1 MGEKESEHVA
11 MAASLLLHTAP
22 RPFAEVS
29 CCSVHGGGVHTMLQA
44 PCLGGARSIGPR
56 GRRGNG
62 VFKKKPMLLGFR
74 AQSGTYLIAYV
85 TSTDGFHLQFC
96 CALMYASLVQFKL
109 YEVKLRFLGNG
120 IFFPKKIIL
129 LESTLSRTKTHI
141 LRTE

>member
-96 CALMYASLVQFKL
+96 CALFNSNCMKLNCASLAMGFFFRRRLYYWSRPYPGPKL
-109 YEVKLRFLGNG
+109 IY
-120 IFFPKKIIL
+120 
-129 LESTLSRTKTHI
+129 
-141 LRTE
+141 